1 MDILIS
7 SNLERMLYE
16 LTGHDDK
23 QVASWQDSLKNE
35 GKYTV
40 TEEVLSKLREL
51 FFGGYCSEENTAK
64 TIKDTFEKYGYL
76 IDTHTAVAVSVYNE
90 YKEQTGDNRPVV
102 IASTASPYKFA
113 NSVLEALGETV
124 PANEFDAAD
133 KLSKG
138 TNTKIP
144 TPIAELKDAAVRFSN
159 VCEKN
164 DMDKVVLKH
173 LGINL

>member
-1 MDILIS
+1 MS
-7 SNLERMLYE
+7 SNTSRIAINSLSLYI
-16 LTGHDDK
+16 
-23 QVASWQDSLKNE
+23 NMI
-35 GKYTV
+35 V
-40 TEEVLSKLREL
+40 TM
-51 FFGGYCSEENTAK
+51 
-64 TIKDTFEKYGYL
+64 
-76 IDTHTAVAVSVYNE
+76 AV
-90 YKEQTGDNRPVV
+90 TLLGTR
-102 IASTASPYKFA
+102 F
-113 NSVLEALGETV
+113 VLEALGETV